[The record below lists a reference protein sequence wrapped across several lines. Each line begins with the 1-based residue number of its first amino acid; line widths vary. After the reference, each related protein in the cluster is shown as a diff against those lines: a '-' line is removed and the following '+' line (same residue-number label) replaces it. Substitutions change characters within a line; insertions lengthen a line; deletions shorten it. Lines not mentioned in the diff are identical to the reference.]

1 MNTRPAGTLLIGL
14 SLLLSSSCNSSP
26 RPPIQDADR
35 AVLRNAMV
43 QSQLAARGIADTAV
57 LRAMR
62 SVPRHLFVPPGERE
76 HAYEDR
82 PLPIGYDQT
91 ISQPYIVGLMTQLIG
106 PRRAHRVL
114 EIGTGSGYQAAVLAA
129 IVDTVYTIEIVQPLA
144 DAAARRLKGLGYPNI
159 VVRWGDGYNGWKEK
173 APFDAIVVTA
183 APDHVPQPLIDQ
195 LAEGGRMVIPMGDVY
210 GIQDLLLIRKVD
222 GKITRENIA
231 PVRFVPLIR
240 ER

>member
-106 PRRAHRVL
+106 PRRALRVL

>member
-1 MNTRPAGTLLIGL
+1 MNTRTAGTLLIGL

-106 PRRAHRVL
+106 PRRALRVL

-144 DAAARRLKGLGYPNI
+144 DAAARRLKGLGYPNV